1 MLNGHGDDIYKSNSE
16 IKANFSTNVWY
27 DADTDILRSMLIT
40 QIDKIFHYPEP
51 AAESFVREVA
61 QFHNLQPQNV
71 IAGNGA
77 TELFYLIA
85 HAFEGRVRRCLYPLQ
100 APTDIRTQKRLSGR
114 PRRPDVYL

>member
-1 MLNGHGDDIYKSNSE
+1 MLNGHGDDIYKSNTE

-61 QFHNLQPQNV
+61 RHHNLQPQNV
-71 IAGNGA
+71 LAGNGA

-85 HAFEGRVRRCLYPLQ
+85 HASKAVKPSCPSPLFRNTRTLAPFTGINRYSYP
-100 APTDIRTQKRLSGR
+100 
-114 PRRPDVYL
+114 

>member
-1 MLNGHGDDIYKSNSE
+1 MLNGHGDDIYKSNTE

-27 DADTDILRSMLIT
+27 DADTDMLRSMLIT

-61 QFHNLQPQNV
+61 RFHNLQPQNV

-85 HAFEGRVRRCLYPLQ
+85 VKPSFPFPLFRSTKTLAPFTGTNRYSYP
-100 APTDIRTQKRLSGR
+100 
-114 PRRPDVYL
+114 

>member
-1 MLNGHGDDIYKSNSE
+1 MLNGHGDDIYKSNTE

-61 QFHNLQPQNV
+61 RFHNLQPQNV
-71 IAGNGA
+71 IAGNGG
-77 TELFYLIA
+77 TVLPDRTRF
-85 HAFEGRVRRCLYPLQ
+85 RRE
-100 APTDIRTQKRLSGR
+100 
-114 PRRPDVYL
+114 

>member
-1 MLNGHGDDIYKSNSE
+1 MLNGHGDDIYKSNTE

-61 QFHNLQPQNV
+61 RFHNLQPQNV

-85 HAFEGRVRRCLYPLQ
+85 HALKGVKPSFPFPLFQSTKMLVPFTGTNRYSYP
-100 APTDIRTQKRLSGR
+100 
-114 PRRPDVYL
+114 